1 VRIRTIRTSTLG
13 GTTMNTR
20 QRIERIYDTGERLA
34 HDRHVRKSAKKAGK
48 SVRSVSNDLQRHG
61 LRHVAQSN
69 RTARRL
75 GVVSEAARDIAR
87 RSTKQQHH
95 RRWPWLVAGGAALLA
110 GGAAAMR
117 LRGGTTMLDLTRR
130 DKSIVTAV
138 EVDVPV
144 RTAYDQWTQFEEF
157 PSFMHSID
165 RVDQI
170 DATRLHWTAT
180 VAGVTREWTA
190 EISEQIPEERVAWKS
205 EDGGP
210 DGVVTFHK
218 LGDGRCRITAL
229 VGYEPDGLREHAGN
243 LLRIDSHQVQQD
255 LTRFKDLVEL
265 RAAATTA

>member
-1 VRIRTIRTSTLG
+1 
-13 GTTMNTR
+13 MNTR
-20 QRIERIYDTGERLA
+20 QRIERIYETGERLA
-34 HDRHVRKSAKKAGK
+34 HDRHVRKSAKKAGT
-48 SVRSVSNDLQRHG
+48 SVRSVSHDLQRHG

-69 RTARRL
+69 RTARQL

-87 RSTKQQHH
+87 RSTKQHH

-117 LRGGTTMLDLTRR
+117 LRGGTTILDLTRR

-157 PSFMHSID
+157 PSFMHAID
-165 RVDQI
+165 SVEQI
-170 DATRLHWTAT
+170 DATHLRWSAT

-190 EISEQIPEERVAWKS
+190 EITEQTPDERVAWTS

-229 VGYEPDGLREHAGN
+229 IGYEPDGLREQAGN
-243 LLRIDSHQVQQD
+243 LLHIDSLQVQQD
-255 LTRFKDLVEL
+255 LGRFKQLVES
-265 RAAATTA
+265 RGAAAGAMHSTVGDTQA